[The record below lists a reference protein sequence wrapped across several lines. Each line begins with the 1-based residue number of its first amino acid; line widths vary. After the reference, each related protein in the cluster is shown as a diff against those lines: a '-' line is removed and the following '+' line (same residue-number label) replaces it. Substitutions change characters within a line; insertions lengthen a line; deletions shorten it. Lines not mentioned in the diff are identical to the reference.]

1 MTLKIASIPDG
12 IDVFAIGDVHGRAD
26 LLESLIGYIELGK
39 ELGVEDPFAIVFLG
53 DLIDRGPDSRKAVE
67 LALAA
72 VDRHPG
78 SAIIMG
84 NHEEFMRDVIWG
96 STPGYAWDSWYHEG
110 GAKTLRSFGVDSR
123 EPVSKIAE
131 TLRQDAL
138 IRKLF
143 DTVVDIAEDD
153 LRIYAHAGIQP
164 HVPLEEQGGVDIRWI
179 REDFLFSRVDHGRTV
194 VHGHTITRSELPEVR
209 SNRIALD
216 TGSFATGKLTTARFG
231 RDGSTHFFMAEAKE
245 DRIRI
250 GPVEPALG
258 A

>member
-1 MTLKIASIPDG
+1 MTLKIARLPGDV
-12 IDVFAIGDVHGRAD
+12 DVFAIGDVHGRAD
-26 LLESLIGYIELGK
+26 LLEALLSYIELG
-39 ELGVEDPFAIVFLG
+39 VDDPFAIEFLG

-72 VDRHPG
+72 VSRHPG

-84 NHEEFMRDVIWG
+84 NHEEFMHDVIWG

-110 GAKTLRSFGVDSR
+110 GARTLQSFGMDPR
-123 EPVSKIAE
+123 HPVFQIAE
-131 TLRQDAL
+131 ALRQDGL
-138 IRKLF
+138 VRELF
-143 DTVVDIAEDD
+143 DKVVDLAEDD

-164 HVPLEEQGGVDIRWI
+164 HVPLEEQRAFDIRWI
-179 REDFLFSRVDHGRTV
+179 REDFLFSRTDHGRIV

-216 TGSFATGKLTTARFG
+216 TGSFATGRLTAARFG
-231 RDGSTHFFMAEAKE
+231 RDGSTHFFMAEA
-245 DRIRI
+245 DDDCVRI